1 MNEAGDDAKAKPAAT
16 MEDDLSENENYSIFR
31 GDSSSTE
38 DDVIRATVS
47 NDSDSEA
54 GYDDSGGES
63 ENSDNDLAPENIFIK
78 TKSSHLTTSYN
89 RVRFI

>member
-31 GDSSSTE
+31 GDISSTE

-47 NDSDSEA
+47 NDGNSEA
-54 GYDDSGGES
+54 GYDGQW
-63 ENSDNDLAPENIFIK
+63 
-78 TKSSHLTTSYN
+78 
-89 RVRFI
+89 

>member
-31 GDSSSTE
+31 GDISSTE

-47 NDSDSEA
+47 NDGNSEA
-54 GYDDSGGES
+54 GYDGQWW
-63 ENSDNDLAPENIFIK
+63 K
-78 TKSSHLTTSYN
+78 WK
-89 RVRFI
+89 